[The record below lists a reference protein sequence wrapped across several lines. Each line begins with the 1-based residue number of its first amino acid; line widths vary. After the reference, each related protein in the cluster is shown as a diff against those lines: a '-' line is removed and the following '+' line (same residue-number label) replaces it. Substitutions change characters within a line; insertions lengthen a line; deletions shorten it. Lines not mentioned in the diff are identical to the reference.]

1 MNFNETNQKII
12 MATEDLSKN
21 VTNLELSFSRVIAN
35 YLMDIGKIEDFSE
48 CSFFKEELKIKIN
61 GFSFEDDLST
71 VYLLVSHF
79 ENSFGIKKK
88 YNDFSQELISNCQ
101 NFAKKSLD
109 GFYKELLNGSEEK
122 KLAKKIYDN
131 KNKIKKISINLI
143 TNLYLPETKKTL
155 SREVNGIEFEK
166 EVWDLERID
175 TIQQNDGERESI
187 SFSLI
192 EDFDID
198 PLKCIKT
205 SSSSEID
212 TYLTAINGKV
222 LADIYEKF
230 GSRLL
235 EFNVRSFLQDKVMV
249 NKGIKHTIINEPSKF
264 VSYNNG
270 ISIIVD
276 DIESLGENDNIIS
289 IDRFNG
295 IQIINGGQTTA
306 SIHTVAY
313 KDKDLESVR
322 KITVPLKINHLKR
335 GNTHELS
342 ENITKFANTQNQIK
356 QTDLTSRN
364 PFNVEVEKIFETTK
378 LPGEHSK
385 RWFFERMRGDYTV
398 RKLRAFQDTQK
409 KKQFLE
415 ETPPDRKMQKEEVA
429 KMYMCQILFPYIASR
444 GNQKNYF
451 AFTDHTLAIMK
462 AKKLNT
468 NFVRNIISTF
478 IIFNELNKIQKIE
491 GIEGYISQ
499 TSNYTLS
506 YLFHITNQKLD
517 LSEVWNNQGIST
529 YLNKLLSKW
538 VIKINQR
545 IRKAAGEQ
553 NIGEWAKKKECW
565 DDIKTLSLELPN
577 QIPYEFRYTK
587 FAKSNNMGKSK
598 EEINTADKLLKKIQ
612 GYSPSQLENI
622 YKTCREDRL
631 ITNDEIGALRVIIF
645 CATAKW
651 NQEPS
656 VQHLLKA
663 GKVLDRFNKEY
674 S

>member
-12 MATEDLSKN
+12 IATEDQSRDT
-21 VTNLELSFSRVIAN
+21 TNLELSFSKVISN

-61 GFSFEDDLST
+61 GFSFEDDLSA
-71 VYLLVSHF
+71 VYLIVSHF
-79 ENSFGIKKK
+79 ENSFSIKKK
-88 YNDFSQELISNCQ
+88 QNDFAINLISACQ

-109 GFYKELLNGSEEK
+109 GFYKQLLNGSEEK
-122 KLAKKIYDN
+122 KLAKKIFDN
-131 KNKIKKISINLI
+131 KKKLKKISINLI
-143 TNLYLPETKKTL
+143 TNTYLPDTKKSST
-155 SREVNGIEFEK
+155 RDNDGIEFEK

-192 EDFDID
+192 DDFDID
-198 PLKCIKT
+198 PLQCIKT
-205 SSSSEID
+205 SESTEID

-249 NKGIKHTIINEPSKF
+249 NKGIKNTIVNEPSKF

-276 DIESLGENDNIIS
+276 DIESLGENDNILS
-289 IDRFNG
+289 IDKFNG

-313 KDKDLESVR
+313 KDKDIESVK
-322 KITVPLKINHLKR
+322 KITVPLKINHLKK

-342 ENITKFANTQNQIK
+342 ENITKYANTQNQIK

-364 PFNVEVEKIFETTK
+364 PFNVEIEKIFETTK

-385 RWFFERMRGDYTV
+385 RWFFERMRGDYAV
-398 RKLRAFQDTQK
+398 KKLKAYQDTHK
-409 KKQFLE
+409 KKIFLE
-415 ETPPDRKMQKEEVA
+415 EMPPDRKMQKEEVA

-451 AFTDHTLAIMK
+451 AFTDHALAIMN
-462 AKKLNT
+462 AKKLNAV
-468 NFVRNIISTF
+468 FVRNIISTF
-478 IIFNELNKIQKIE
+478 IIFNELTKIQKIE
-491 GIEGYISQ
+491 GIEGYVSQ

-506 YLFHITNQKLD
+506 YLFHITDQKLD
-517 LSEVWNNQGIST
+517 LNEVWNNQGISP

-538 VIKINQR
+538 VLRINQR
-545 IRKAAGEQ
+545 IRKAAGDQ
-553 NIGEWAKKKECW
+553 NISEWAKKKECW
-565 DDIKTLSLELPN
+565 DDIKNLSLEIPN
-577 QIPYEFRYTK
+577 QIPYEFRNTK
-587 FAKSNNMGKSK
+587 FAKSSNVSKSK
-598 EEINTADKLLKKIQ
+598 EEINTASKLLKKIQ
-612 GYSPSQLENI
+612 SYSPSQLEDI
-622 YKTCREDRL
+622 YKTCRDDRL
-631 ITNDEIGALRVIIF
+631 ITTDEISALRVIIF
-645 CATAKW
+645 CATSKW
-651 NQEPS
+651 TQEPS

-663 GKVLDRFNKEY
+663 GKVLDRYNKEH

>member
-21 VTNLELSFSRVIAN
+21 ESNLELSFSKVVAN

-48 CSFFKEELKIKIN
+48 CPFYKEELNIKIN
-61 GFSFEDDLST
+61 GFSFDDDFNFIHLI
-71 VYLLVSHF
+71 VSHF
-79 ENSFGIKKK
+79 ENSFSIKKK
-88 YNDFSQELISNCQ
+88 HNDFSQELISACQ
-101 NFAKKSLD
+101 NFAKMSLE
-109 GFYKELLNGSEEK
+109 GFYKQLLNGSEEK
-122 KLAKKIYDN
+122 KLAKKIFDN

-143 TNLYLPETKKTL
+143 TNLYLPETKKSS
-155 SREVNGIEFEK
+155 SREINGIEFEK

-192 EDFDID
+192 EDFNID
-198 PLKCIKT
+198 PLNCIKT
-205 SSSSEID
+205 SSSTEID

-249 NKGIKHTIINEPSKF
+249 NKGIKNTIINEPSKF

-276 DIESLGENDNIIS
+276 DIESLGDKENIFS

-306 SIHTVAY
+306 SIHSVAY
-313 KDKDLESVR
+313 KDKDLESVK
-322 KITVPLKINHLKR
+322 KITVPLKINHLKK

-342 ENITKFANTQNQIK
+342 ENITKYANTQNQIK

-364 PFNVEVEKIFETTK
+364 PFNVEIEKIFETTK
-378 LPGEHSK
+378 LPGEHTK

-398 RKLRAFQDTQK
+398 KKLRAYQNSQK

-415 ETPPDRKMQKEEVA
+415 ETPPDRKIQKEEVA
-429 KMYMCQILFPYIASR
+429 KMYMCKIQFPYIASR

-451 AFTDHTLAIMK
+451 AFTDHALAIMK
-462 AKKLNT
+462 SKKLNS
-468 NFVRNIISTF
+468 NFVKDIISLF
-478 IIFNELNKIQKIE
+478 IIFNQLTKIQKIE
-491 GIEGYISQ
+491 GIEGYVSQ

-506 YLFHITNQKLD
+506 YLFHLTDQKLD
-517 LSEVWNNQGIST
+517 LGEIWNNQGISSN
-529 YLNKLLSKW
+529 LNKLLSKW
-538 VIKINQR
+538 VVRINQR
-545 IRKAAGEQ
+545 IRKSAGDQ
-553 NIGEWAKKKECW
+553 NISEWAKKKECW
-565 DDIKTLSLELPN
+565 DDIKSLSLEIPTQL
-577 QIPYEFRYTK
+577 PYEFRNTK
-587 FAKSNNMGKSK
+587 FAKSHSIGKSK
-598 EEINTADKLLKKIQ
+598 EEINLADKLLKKIQ
-612 GYSPSQLENI
+612 NYSSTQLENI
-622 YKTCREDRL
+622 YKTCRDDRL
-631 ITNDEIGALRVIIF
+631 ITNDEISALRVIIF
-645 CATAKW
+645 CANSKW
-651 NQEPS
+651 TQEPS
-656 VQHLLKA
+656 VQHLLKIE
-663 GKVLDRFNKEY
+663 KVLERYNKEY
-674 S
+674 D